1 MAYDFRNDPIL
12 FAAYRYWDSKRG
24 QRLMPRRGDIKPAE
38 IVPLLPNLQIIEV
51 VDGGK
56 RLRYRLV
63 GTAIVAA
70 LGAEYTGKYFDE
82 VFSGEQLRAHEEN
95 YRIIAR
101 EKCPLFVSRRYVT
114 PGGAELF
121 SRRIIMPLSEDDVV
135 VNQMLTAMSFHSA
148 NAMARRLG
156 GVLGDETHF
165 DVSDTERSLIR

>member
-1 MAYDFRNDPIL
+1 MAFDFRNDPIL
-12 FAAYRYWDSKRG
+12 ATAYRYWDGKRG
-24 QRLMPRRGDIKPAE
+24 ERRMPRRGDVNPSE

-70 LGAEYTGKYFDE
+70 LGAEYTGKHFDE

-101 EKCPLFVSRRYVT
+101 EKCPLFVARRYVT
-114 PGGAELF
+114 PGGAELY
-121 SRRIIMPLSEDDVV
+121 SRRVIMPFSEDDEV
-135 VNQMLTAMSFHSA
+135 VNQMLTVMSFHSA
-148 NAMARRLG
+148 NAAARRLG
-156 GVLGDETHF
+156 GLLGDETHF
-165 DVSDTERSLIR
+165 DVSDTEREIIR